1 MTPISRVRQGRI
13 CKVLTAITLAAA
25 ALIAATPPLLAAD
38 PTFPMASVVG
48 LVPPD
53 GMAASKTFPGF
64 EDADKDAA
72 ILLAAQAP
80 AVYADLKKGLDT
92 DALKK
97 EGITVEKREDIPLS
111 FGTATL
117 VTGKAQADKKIY
129 RKWLMI
135 GQAKNV
141 TALVNAQV
149 PEKETAYT
157 DAMMRA
163 ALLTLAVRESVPD
176 AEKLAVLPFTIGDLA
191 GFHVQNVLV
200 GRAALLGDPPDTT
213 NPKDFQPHL
222 FIGVFPGG
230 PKEPDDRAE
239 FARVAFSQII
249 GLENVKI
256 SISEPLRINNQAG
269 YQTVAQAKDSHT
281 GVDIMVAQWLRFG
294 GGAFMQMIAMAPAD
308 KWVDA
313 QNRLRTVRD
322 SIDLR

>member
-1 MTPISRVRQGRI
+1 MTLPSRVQ
-13 CKVLTAITLAAA
+13 KFLVATAIGGA
-25 ALIAATPPLLAAD
+25 ALVAVASPLRAAD
-38 PTFPMASVVG
+38 PVFPMASVIG
-48 LVPPD
+48 LVPPG
-53 GMAASKTFPGF
+53 GMVASKTFPGF

-117 VTGKAQADKKIY
+117 VTGKAQADTKTY

-135 GQAKNV
+135 GQAKSV

-157 DAMMRA
+157 DAAMRS

-200 GRAALLGDPPDTT
+200 GRAALIGDPPDTA

-230 PKEPDDRAE
+230 PKEPDDRVE
-239 FARVAFSQII
+239 FARVAFSQILGI
-249 GLENVKI
+249 DNVRI
-256 SISEPLRINNQAG
+256 SISEPLRMNNQAG

-322 SIDLR
+322 SIDLK

>member
-1 MTPISRVRQGRI
+1 MTPISRVRQTLI
-13 CKVLTAITLAAA
+13 AATLAAA
-25 ALIAATPPLLAAD
+25 PLLVAAQPLLAAD
-38 PTFPMASVVG
+38 PVFPMASVIG
-48 LVPPD
+48 LVPPN
-53 GMAASKTFPGF
+53 GMTVSKTFPGF

-80 AVYADLKKGLDT
+80 AVYADLKKGLDA
-92 DALKK
+92 DVLKK
-97 EGITVEKREDIPLS
+97 EGITAEKREDIPLS

-117 VTGKAQADKKIY
+117 VTGRAEADKKIY

-157 DAMMRA
+157 DAMVRA
-163 ALLTLAVRESVPD
+163 ALLTLTVRESVPD
-176 AEKLAVLPFTIGDLA
+176 TEKLAVLPFTIADLA
-191 GFHVQNVLV
+191 GFHVQNVLI
-200 GRAALLGDPPDTT
+200 GRAALIGDPPDTT
-213 NPKDFQPHL
+213 NPNDFPPHL

-239 FARVAFSQII
+239 FARVTFSQIV

-256 SISEPLRINNQAG
+256 SISEPLRINNQPG
-269 YQTVAQAKDSHT
+269 YQTVAQAKDAHT
-281 GVDIMVAQWLRFG
+281 GVTIMVAQWLRFG
-294 GGAFMQMIAMAPAD
+294 GGAFMQMIAMAQAD
-308 KWVDA
+308 KWVEA

>member
-1 MTPISRVRQGRI
+1 MTPISRVH
-13 CKVLTAITLAAA
+13 KFLITTTIVGA
-25 ALIAATPPLLAAD
+25 ALVGAAQPLLAAD
-38 PTFPMASVVG
+38 PVFPMASVIG
-48 LVPPD
+48 LVPPN
-53 GMAASKTFPGF
+53 GMVASKTFPGF
-64 EDADKDAA
+64 EDADKDAV

-97 EGITVEKREDIPLS
+97 EGITVEQREDIPLS

-117 VTGKAQADKKIY
+117 VTGKAQADNKTY

-157 DAMMRA
+157 DAAIRA
-163 ALLTLAVRESVPD
+163 ALLTLTVRESVPD

-200 GRAALLGDPPDTT
+200 GRAALIGDPPDTA

-308 KWVDA
+308 KWSDA
-313 QNRLRTVRD
+313 QTRLRTVRD
-322 SIDLR
+322 SIDLK

>member
-1 MTPISRVRQGRI
+1 MIPISKFLI
-13 CKVLTAITLAAA
+13 AIPLAAA
-25 ALIAATPPLLAAD
+25 ALLIAAQPLRAAD
-38 PTFPMASVVG
+38 PVFPMASAVG

-53 GMAASKTFPGF
+53 GMTASKTFPGF
-64 EDADKDAA
+64 EDTDKDAA
-72 ILLAAQAP
+72 ILIAAQSP
-80 AVYADLKKGLDT
+80 AVYADLKKGLDA
-92 DALKK
+92 DVLKK

-111 FGTATL
+111 FGTVTL
-117 VTGKAQADKKIY
+117 VTGKAQADKKSY

-135 GQAKNV
+135 GQAKGA

-157 DAMMRA
+157 DAAMRA
-163 ALLTLAVRESVPD
+163 ALLTLTVRESVPD

-213 NPKDFQPHL
+213 NPNDFQPHL

-230 PKEPDDRAE
+230 PQEPADRAE

-256 SISEPLRINNQAG
+256 SISEPLRITNQPG
-269 YQTVAQAKDSHT
+269 FQTVAQAKDGHT
-281 GVDIMVAQWLRFG
+281 GVNIMVAQWLRFG

-308 KWVDA
+308 KWGDA

-322 SIDLR
+322 SIDLK

>member
-1 MTPISRVRQGRI
+1 MARISKI
-13 CKVLTAITLAAA
+13 PTALMAVTLVAVACFIPA
-25 ALIAATPPLLAAD
+25 QPLYAAD

-53 GMAASKTFPGF
+53 GMAVSKTFPGF

-72 ILLAAQAP
+72 ILLAAQSP
-80 AVYADLKKGLDT
+80 AVYADLKKGLDA

-97 EGITVEKREDIPLS
+97 EGIIVDKREDIPLS

-135 GQAKNV
+135 GQAKTV

-163 ALLTLAVRESVPD
+163 ALLTLTVRETVPD

-200 GRAALLGDPPDTT
+200 GRAALLGETPDTT

-239 FARVAFSQII
+239 FARVAFSQILGI
-249 GLENVKI
+249 ENIKV

-269 YQTVAQAKDSHT
+269 YQTVAQAKDAHT

-308 KWVDA
+308 KWPDA
-313 QNRLRTVRD
+313 QTRMRAVRD
-322 SIDLR
+322 SIDLK

>member
-1 MTPISRVRQGRI
+1 MMPTSRLRQGIRR
-13 CKVLTAITLAAA
+13 VLTATTLAAA
-25 ALIAATPPLLAAD
+25 AFLAAAQPLRAAD

-48 LVPPD
+48 LVPPA

-117 VTGKAQADKKIY
+117 VTGKALADKKIY

-200 GRAALLGDPPDTT
+200 GRAALIGDPPDTT

-230 PKEPDDRAE
+230 PKSRTTAPNLPQSRSVRSS
-239 FARVAFSQII
+239 AR
-249 GLENVKI
+249 NVKI

-269 YQTVAQAKDSHT
+269 YQTVAQAKDSHAAST
-281 GVDIMVAQWLRFG
+281 SWWRSGCASAAVPSCR
-294 GGAFMQMIAMAPAD
+294 
-308 KWVDA
+308 
-313 QNRLRTVRD
+313 
-322 SIDLR
+322 

>member
-1 MTPISRVRQGRI
+1 MKPIGKAHRF
-13 CKVLTAITLAAA
+13 LTALPVAAA
-25 ALIAATPPLLAAD
+25 ALFVAAQPLYAAD
-38 PTFPMASVVG
+38 PIFPMASVIG

-53 GMAASKTFPGF
+53 GMAISTSFPGF
-64 EDADKDAA
+64 EDSGKDSV

-80 AVYADLKKGLDT
+80 AVYADLKKGLDA
-92 DALKK
+92 DVLKK
-97 EGITVEKREDIPLS
+97 AGITVDKREDIPLS
-111 FGTATL
+111 FGTAAL
-117 VTGKAQADKKIY
+117 VTGKAQADKKNY

-135 GQAKNV
+135 GQAKSV

-157 DAMMRA
+157 DAAIRA
-163 ALLTLAVRESVPD
+163 ALLTLTVRETVPD
-176 AEKLAVLPFTIGDLA
+176 AEKLAVLPFTIGDLS

-200 GRAALLGDPPDTT
+200 GRAALIGDPPDTA
-213 NPKDFQPHL
+213 NPNDFQAHL

-249 GLENVKI
+249 GIENVKV
-256 SISEPLRINNQAG
+256 SISEPLRINNQPG
-269 YQTVAQAKDSHT
+269 YQTVAQAVDARTHT
-281 GVDIMVAQWLRFG
+281 AIMVAQWLRFG

-313 QNRLRTVRD
+313 QSRLRTVRD
-322 SIDLR
+322 SIDLK